1 MNDAV
6 KMFIVLAGVTT
17 TCGLLLAG
25 AHDLTRER
33 IVTQQLRYIKG
44 PAIRTVLSD
53 ATNDPLLDRRVVAV
67 SGKEVTLFFG
77 KKGGRVTSIALETAA
92 QGYAGPVHIISGF
105 DPESGTCTAIAVAL
119 SQETPGIGSRITG
132 DAFTGSFTGLDPAT
146 AAALRK
152 DGGTIDGVGGA
163 TVSSRAVCSAV
174 AAAQKLFKEIRP
186 SISEVERENAH
197 Q

>member
-6 KMFIVLAGVTT
+6 KMFSVLAGVTT

-33 IVTQQLRYIKG
+33 IFSQELRYTKG
-44 PAIRTVLSD
+44 PAIRAVLTD
-53 ATNDPLLDRRVVAV
+53 ATNDPLVDRKAVAV

-77 KKGGRVTSIALETAA
+77 KKGGSVTGMALETAA
-92 QGYAGPVHIISGF
+92 QGYGGPLHVITGF
-105 DPESGTCTAIAVAL
+105 DPESGKCKAIAVAL
-119 SQETPGIGSRITG
+119 SRETPGIGSRITG
-132 DAFTGSFTGLDPAT
+132 NAFTESFAGLDTAT
-146 AAALRK
+146 FAALRK
-152 DGGTIDGVGGA
+152 DGGTIDAVSGA
-163 TVSSRAVCSAV
+163 TISSRAVCSAV

-186 SISEVERENAH
+186 SLSGGR